1 MTLLEAYNLPFLVA
15 LIALVLISFAQI
27 LGLGDLFDAGDVD
40 FDIDVDAG
48 IEGGVESKFDVDPE
62 ALTSA
67 GWVEGAF
74 SLLGLGKVPF
84 LIWLM
89 LLLFIFAAIGA
100 AGQQFFIALIGSPL
114 SPALAG
120 VLALLAALPVNSTL
134 TRPLARLLPQ
144 DETSAVPLD
153 SLVRRDA
160 EIQIGT
166 AKQGSPA
173 RSKVLDIHGHPH
185 FVMVEPHDPKAAL
198 SEGETVLLVRR
209 EGETFYA
216 VRYESPMLQVT

>member
-1 MTLLEAYNLPFLVA
+1 MTLLEAYNLPF
-15 LIALVLISFAQI
+15 SFAMIVLVMISLGQI

-40 FDIDVDAG
+40 IDADL
-48 IEGGVESKFDVDPE
+48 GGDGQFDVDPD
-62 ALTSA
+62 ALAPS
-67 GWVEGAF
+67 GWVASAF

-89 LLLFIFAAIGA
+89 LLLLMFAMIGI
-100 AGQQFFIALIGSPL
+100 AGQQLLIALVGEPL
-114 SPALAG
+114 SPALAA
-120 VLALLAALPVNSTL
+120 VLAGLAALPLNSVL

-144 DETSAVPLD
+144 DETSAVSLD

-160 EIQIGT
+160 EIQIGI
-166 AKQGSPA
+166 AKPGSPA
-173 RSKVLDIHGHPH
+173 RSRVLDIYGHPH
-185 FVMVEPHDPKAAL
+185 FVMVEPHDPDAAL

-216 VRYESPMLQVT
+216 VRYESPMLQIG

>member
-15 LIALVLISFAQI
+15 LIALVLISLAQI

-40 FDIDVDAG
+40 IDVDLDIEAAG
-48 IEGGVESKFDVDPE
+48 ESQFDVDPE
-62 ALTSA
+62 AFTSS
-67 GWVEGAF
+67 GWVAGAF

-89 LLLFIFAAIGA
+89 MLLLTFAVIGV
-100 AGQQFFIALIGSPL
+100 AGQQFFIALIGRPL
-114 SPALAG
+114 DPALAG
-120 VLALLAALPVNSTL
+120 VLAGLGALPVNSAL

-144 DETSAVPLD
+144 DETSAVSLD
-153 SLVRRDA
+153 TLVRRDA

-166 AKQGSPA
+166 ARAGSPA
-173 RSKVLDIHGHPH
+173 RSRVLDIYGHPH
-185 FVMVEPHDPKAAL
+185 FVMVEPHDPGTAL

-216 VRYESPMLQVT
+216 VRYESPMLQVG

>member
-15 LIALVLISFAQI
+15 LVAFVLISFAQI
-27 LGLGDLFDAGDVD
+27 LGLGDLFDSGDVD
-40 FDIDVDAG
+40 IDIDLDVDVEAG
-48 IEGGVESKFDVDPE
+48 GESKFDVDPD
-62 ALTSA
+62 AFNTS

-74 SLLGLGKVPF
+74 SLLGLGRVPF
-84 LIWLM
+84 LVWLM
-89 LLLFIFAAIGA
+89 LLLFVYSIIGVS
-100 AGQQFFIALIGSPL
+100 GQALAIALLGQPL
-114 SPALAG
+114 DTTLAA
-120 VLALLAALPVNSTL
+120 VLTGFAALPVNGAL

-144 DETSAVPLD
+144 DETSAVSLD

-166 AKQGSPA
+166 AKKGSPA
-173 RSKVLDIHGHPH
+173 RSKVLDMFGQPH

-209 EGETFYA
+209 EGETFFA
-216 VRYESPMLQVT
+216 VRYESPLLQVN

>member
-1 MTLLEAYNLPFLVA
+1 MTLLEPHNLPFLLA

-40 FDIDVDAG
+40 IDVDLDIEAAG
-48 IEGGVESKFDVDPE
+48 ESEFDVDPE
-62 ALTSA
+62 ALTAS
-67 GWVEGAF
+67 GWVAGAF

-89 LLLFIFAAIGA
+89 VLLFVFAAIGV
-100 AGQQFFIALIGSPL
+100 AGQQFMIALIGAPL
-114 SPALAG
+114 SAALAA
-120 VLALLAALPVNSTL
+120 VLAGLAALPVNGVI
-134 TRPLARLLPQ
+134 TRPLAKLLPQ

-160 EIQIGT
+160 EIQIGI
-166 AKQGSPA
+166 AKTGSPA

-185 FVMVEPHDPKAAL
+185 FVMVEPHDPEAAL

>member
-1 MTLLEAYNLPFLVA
+1 MTLFEPHNLPFLLA
-15 LIALVLISFAQI
+15 LIALVIISIGQI

-40 FDIDVDAG
+40 VDIDLDLD
-48 IEGGVESKFDVDPE
+48 VESKFDVDPD
-62 ALTSA
+62 ALGAT
-67 GWVEGAF
+67 GWIEGAF
-74 SLLGLGKVPF
+74 SLLGLGRVPF

-89 LLLFIFAAIGA
+89 VVLFVFAAIGVS
-100 AGQQFFIALIGSPL
+100 GQQLAIALLGTPL
-114 SPALAG
+114 NPALAA
-120 VLALLAALPVNSTL
+120 VLAGFGALPVNGAL
-134 TRPLARLLPQ
+134 TRPLARVLPQ

-185 FVMVEPHDPKAAL
+185 FVMVEPHDPEAAL

-216 VRYESPMLQVT
+216 VRYESPMLQVG